1 MVLGRCLIVI
11 IIIINNNKWYILSKD
26 IGSVPL
32 IQTASTLLSGS
43 RTIGVIRQAAFGAIM
58 NSTTWYDVRI
68 TENKLAVCLPI
79 QSGLGWVNS

>member
-1 MVLGRCLIVI
+1 MV
-11 IIIINNNKWYILSKD
+11 YFFSFSKD

-58 NSTTWYDVRI
+58 NSTTWYGVRI
-68 TENKLAVCLPI
+68 TKNKLAVCLPI